1 MTPEGKV
8 KEAVKKVLKKHC
20 IWYFMPSA
28 NGYGK
33 VGIPDIIAC
42 WEGRFFAIE
51 TKAPGKIDNTTPN
64 QDMQLAAIRSAGG
77 WALVVDNATQ
87 VEEFINARL
96 QERVSGVPQ

>member
-8 KEAVKKVLKKHC
+8 KEAVKKILKKHG

-51 TKAPGKIDNTTPN
+51 TKAPGKINNTTPN
-64 QDMQLAAIRSAGG
+64 QDMQIEAIRAAKG

-87 VEEFINARL
+87 VEDFINERL
-96 QERVSGVPQ
+96 QERIP